1 MLQSFAVAS
10 MPIGLDSMH
19 FMAEI
24 VGSPRAP
31 VMIALSR
38 ARERGK
44 ADHTPRG
51 QALAQLL
58 RCQRASV
65 LKAGD

>member
-1 MLQSFAVAS
+1 
-10 MPIGLDSMH
+10 MPIGLDSTH
-19 FMAEI
+19 FMAEM

-31 VMIALSR
+31 VMIALPR

-51 QALAQLL
+51 LALARLMSA
-58 RCQRASV
+58 RQRS
-65 LKAGD
+65 